1 MFYNNFTGQQN
12 FMMAGGAY
20 IVEENKKENQKEIS
34 EYPFEADYS
43 NMIIS
48 MVSEISNQE
57 YLRRIYSF
65 VKVKYEK
72 EKRDL

>member
-1 MFYNNFTGQQN
+1 M
-12 FMMAGGAY
+12 
-20 IVEENKKENQKEIS
+20 EENKKENQREIS

-43 NMIIS
+43 NMIIN
-48 MVSEISNQE
+48 MVSEINSQD

>member
-1 MFYNNFTGQQN
+1 
-12 FMMAGGAY
+12 MMAGGAY

-48 MVSEISNQE
+48 MVSEINNQE

-72 EKRDL
+72 EKRGL